1 MRHKT
6 IPLLLFAT
14 TSILFGAC
22 LKDSEEIAQDA
33 GILPA
38 GCGADGARIQATVD
52 GSSYC
57 ASAQVHA
64 VGDGQSV
71 IITGVGLTGTT
82 LVLQVDSL
90 ALGTQA
96 MTEASNGL
104 LYMENGTSYTVMP
117 GAAGSISITQL
128 DTSAHTIKASFGA
141 TLHNEMSGSS
151 RALSGSVDVQWT
163 ESE

>member
-14 TSILFGAC
+14 TSILFSAC

-33 GILPA
+33 GILPS
-38 GCGADGARIQATVD
+38 GCGADGVRIQATVN

-82 LVLQVDSL
+82 LVLQIDSV

-96 MTEASNGL
+96 MTEAANGI
-104 LYMENGTSYTVMP
+104 LYMETGTSYTVLP
-117 GAAGSISITQL
+117 GTPGSLNITQL
-128 DTSAHTIKASFGA
+128 DTAAHTIKASFDA
-141 TLHNEMSGSS
+141 TVHNEMSGSS
-151 RALSGSVDVQWT
+151 RTISGNVDVQWT